1 MIRERLVELARQAFR
16 RLGYEVRD
24 REHAA
29 LERVLDAAMV
39 DWVRRDFSI
48 GDAPRI
54 GLGVIFSKDRAL
66 QLHALLQSWF
76 AQVEGAAKL
85 VVLWT
90 ASSEHEASYME
101 LRTLWAG
108 KVEWVR
114 EQDFRADLLRVL
126 EKSGETHLFFVT
138 DDALVIDGFRMDEA
152 LAEEPRHRIVSLCHA
167 PALDWCFIADKAQKV
182 PPLQTHAPGRLRWNW
197 ADGEE
202 RMDWRFPLSI
212 DGKFF
217 AREEMLLLLS
227 HLPFRSPNTLEVN
240 LQVFLP
246 LFIGREGVCF
256 EQAKLVNVP
265 CNAVQTQYDNL
276 VTGAHTTEELLV
288 RWQAGERIRW
298 ESHVGL
304 APAEAERKDFG
315 FVPERHRKENS

>member
-1 MIRERLVELARQAFR
+1 MKRRLVELARQALR
-16 RLGYEVRD
+16 RLGYEVRN
-24 REHAA
+24 REHAD

-39 DWVRRDFSI
+39 DWVRRDFTI
-48 GDAPRI
+48 ADAPRT

-76 AQVEGAAKL
+76 AQVEGAARL

-90 ASSEHEASYME
+90 ASSEHEASYTE
-101 LRTLWAG
+101 LRALWAG

-126 EKSGETHLFFVT
+126 EDSGETHLFFVT
-138 DDALVIDGFRMDEA
+138 DDALVLGGFRMDEV

-167 PALDWCFIADKAQKV
+167 PTLDWCFIADRAQKV
-182 PPLQTHAPGRLRWNW
+182 PPLQAHAPGRLRWNW

-217 AREEMLLLLS
+217 AREEMLLLLHS
-227 HLPFRSPNTLEVN
+227 LPFRSPNTLEVN

-265 CNAVQTQYDNL
+265 CNAVQTQYANL
-276 VTGAHTTEELLV
+276 VTGVHTTAELLV

-298 ESHVGL
+298 EDHVGL
-304 APAEAERKDFG
+304 APAEAERKGFG
-315 FVPERHRKENS
+315 FVSKRNRKENS

>member
-1 MIRERLVELARQAFR
+1 MIRERLVSVARQAFR

-29 LERVLDAAMV
+29 LGRVLDEAMV
-39 DWVRRDFSI
+39 NWVRRDFSI
-48 GDAPRI
+48 GDAPRT
-54 GLGVIFSKDRAL
+54 GMGVIFSKDRAL
-66 QLHALLQSWF
+66 QLRALLQSWF
-76 AQVEGAAKL
+76 AQVEGTARL

-90 ASSEHEASYME
+90 ASPEHEASYAE
-101 LRTLWAG
+101 LQALWQG

-114 EQDFRADLLRVL
+114 EQDFRTDLLRLL
-126 EKSGETHLFFVT
+126 ETSGESHLFFVT
-138 DDALVIDGFRMDEA
+138 DDALVIGGFKMEEA
-152 LAEEPRHRIVSLCHA
+152 LAEEPRHRILSLCHA
-167 PALDWCFIADKAQKV
+167 PTLDWCFIADRAQKV
-182 PPLQTHAPGRLRWNW
+182 PPLQAHAPGRLRWNW

-217 AREEMLLLLS
+217 AREEMLLLLRP
-227 HLPFRSPNTLEVN
+227 LPFRSPNTLEVN

-246 LFIGREGVCF
+246 LFVGREGVCF

-265 CNAVQTQYDNL
+265 CNAVQTQYANL
-276 VTGAHTTEELLV
+276 VTGAHTTAELLV

-298 ESHVGL
+298 EDHVGL
-304 APAEAERKDFG
+304 LPAEAERKAFA
-315 FVPERHRKENS
+315 FVSEGTRKEKS